1 MRPLIRYYKVVFVVL
16 TFSLLPQNGIPQQN
30 SPAPGTGNFPL
41 NPNRAPSAMSNLA
54 SNSASPQQQQL
65 PQTNGMNGQT
75 APLQVQTVPLWKA
88 LTMPNTRLQTVQV
101 PVLLT
106 PAQSNLAPAQNMP
119 QQQMPQQQMPQQQGA
134 AGLLTTAPLQQQQ
147 VATAYTVTYVPLMYR
162 LFG

>member
-1 MRPLIRYYKVVFVVL
+1 
-16 TFSLLPQNGIPQQN
+16 
-30 SPAPGTGNFPL
+30 
-41 NPNRAPSAMSNLA
+41 MSNLA

-119 QQQMPQQQMPQQQGA
+119 QQQMPQQQMPQQQMPQKQGD

-147 VATAYTVTYVPLMYR
+147 VAQAYTVTYVPLMYR